1 MENVLKAA
9 NFGFKYKTSIPNEMN
24 DDNENQVSFVV
35 EWSLEDKQRLIEV
48 LSDQGPNG
56 IHWESISKETFNDEY
71 TPEECALQF
80 LSLPISEQIM
90 LRFQTPVAGRSQH
103 NSLRE
108 GAPLT
113 TTIPTVF

>member
-48 LSDQGPNG
+48 LSD
-56 IHWESISKETFNDEY
+56 
-71 TPEECALQF
+71 
-80 LSLPISEQIM
+80 
-90 LRFQTPVAGRSQH
+90 
-103 NSLRE
+103 
-108 GAPLT
+108 
-113 TTIPTVF
+113 